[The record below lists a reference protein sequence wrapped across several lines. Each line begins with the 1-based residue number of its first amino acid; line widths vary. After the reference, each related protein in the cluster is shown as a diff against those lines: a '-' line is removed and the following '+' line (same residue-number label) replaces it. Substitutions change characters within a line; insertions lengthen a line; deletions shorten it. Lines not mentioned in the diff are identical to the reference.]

1 MVNGAVLTS
10 EKEAQR
16 LAVNQRVVDGHAS
29 QGVAA
34 QELVV
39 TDGILNRSLS
49 IGLSDP
55 CRVGHHLVVGVKRTK
70 VNTFVLLWQPQQG
83 PSPLIF
89 SIKQGFKQIT
99 HRVQSEVE

>member
-1 MVNGAVLTS
+1 MS

-34 QELVV
+34 EELGVI
-39 TDGILNRSLS
+39 DGILNRSLS

-55 CRVGHHLVVGVKRTK
+55 CRVGHHLVVGQRGGKDGVEHRL
-70 VNTFVLLWQPQQG
+70 VQLGPELLAGLSDHAWKAALGIGQG
-83 PSPLIF
+83 CH
-89 SIKQGFKQIT
+89 K
-99 HRVQSEVE
+99 

>member
-70 VNTFVLLWQPQQG
+70 VDTFVLVGSL
-83 PSPLIF
+83 SKARRRSSF
-89 SIKQGFKQIT
+89 
-99 HRVQSEVE
+99 QSNKVLSK